1 MTIMYVPTIPSRR
14 NETEKRLS
22 ENDLLTEIVKKLR
35 QEVTEIHLTSILHA
49 GPVRSL

>member
-1 MTIMYVPTIPSRR
+1 MFQQYHQEEMKLK
-14 NETEKRLS
+14 KRLS

-49 GPVRSL
+49 GLVRSL